1 MEEGEGMEQR
11 PGPSTTER
19 FVTGQVWGRRDRQ
32 GPRTTCGFLAWA
44 TGWVVVSFT
53 KTGHTE
59 APLLS
64 LIGSLF
70 VSLVLM

>member
-1 MEEGEGMEQR
+1 MGMERR
-11 PGPSTTER
+11 PAPSTAGR
-19 FVTGQVWGRRDRQ
+19 CVTGRVWGLRDRQ

-53 KTGHTE
+53 KTGQTE

-70 VSLVLM
+70 VNLVLM